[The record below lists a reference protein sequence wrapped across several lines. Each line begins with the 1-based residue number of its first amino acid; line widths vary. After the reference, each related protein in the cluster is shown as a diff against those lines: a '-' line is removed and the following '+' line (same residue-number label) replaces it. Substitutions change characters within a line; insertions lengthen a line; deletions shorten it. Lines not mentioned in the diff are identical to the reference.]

1 MTLNYFTKFTLCHLN
16 SSLPKCQ
23 KTIQL
28 PMLMEVGHL
37 IFEFSMQFGRNL
49 ISDSNKL
56 FSATSS
62 MKRDEILGFL

>member
-1 MTLNYFTKFTLCHLN
+1 
-16 SSLPKCQ
+16 
-23 KTIQL
+23 
-28 PMLMEVGHL
+28 MLMEVGHL